1 MYNFLALISG
11 AIIGFMILLNGELA
25 QVYGMYNA
33 TLIFHVVAVA
43 FTLIVCKI
51 GKKKIFPS
59 VKLPLWFYL
68 GGILMVFPTLF
79 ENFAFGKISMTCIM
93 ALSLFG
99 QTITAFLFDRFG
111 WLGME
116 KHPFKK
122 TSLIGVI
129 FSLTGI
135 GIMLSDLRG
144 EDNLAIL
151 AIMLVFASGATIV
164 VYRTMNARLSEHI
177 GSMPTSFVSHLIGI
191 PFILL
196 LAVIMP
202 GTSIAGLLS
211 RPSPSFWIYLG
222 GVGGAIAIF
231 LLNVTVPKVSAFR
244 LTLLNFVGKVFVGI
258 LLDLILENSFS
269 AITFYGGLIIAAGIF
284 LNIIIEHY
292 QGRQQVASET
302 SK

>member
-1 MYNFLALISG
+1 
-11 AIIGFMILLNGELA
+11 MILLNGELA

-99 QTITAFLFDRFG
+99 QTIAAFLFDRFG

-196 LAVIMP
+196 LAVIF
-202 GTSIAGLLS
+202 GLLTQA
-211 RPSPSFWIYLG
+211 FWADPHLILIYLG
-222 GVGGAIAIF
+222 GVEPVAIF
-231 LLNVTVPKVSAFR
+231 LLNVTVPKISFSN
-244 LTLLNFVGKVFVGI
+244 TSTSSGNFVVSSGSI
-258 LLDLILENSFS
+258 L
-269 AITFYGGLIIAAGIF
+269 G
-284 LNIIIEHY
+284 
-292 QGRQQVASET
+292 
-302 SK
+302 